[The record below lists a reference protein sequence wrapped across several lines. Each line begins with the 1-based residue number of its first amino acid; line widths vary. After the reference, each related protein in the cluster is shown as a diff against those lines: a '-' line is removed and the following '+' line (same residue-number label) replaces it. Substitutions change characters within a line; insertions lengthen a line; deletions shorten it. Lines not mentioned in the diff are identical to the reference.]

1 MLSHKLF
8 LVGTVLL
15 ISGTALGQVD
25 LRIACGAVGNELE
38 FCRSAAETWAENTGN
53 KVTVVT
59 TPNSSTERLALYQ
72 QQLAAGST
80 GIDVYVIDVVW
91 PGVLAGFL
99 LDLTPY
105 VDPKITGAHLPQII
119 ENNTVDGKLVALPF
133 YTDVG
138 ILYYRS
144 DLLEKY
150 GYSDPPATWEE
161 LTQMAGKIQAG
172 ERQSNSQFWGLV
184 FQGAAYEGL
193 TCDAL
198 EWIDAYGG
206 GTIVDSEGQIT
217 INNPAVIRG
226 ITQAAGWIGE
236 IAPRGVMSYTEE
248 EARGVFQAGNAAFMR
263 NWPYAYAL
271 AQGEDS
277 PIKGAVAVAPL
288 PKGDV
293 PEGKPT
299 GTLGGWQLAV
309 SKFSAH
315 PEEAADLAIYMTGR
329 EEQKR
334 RAVEASFLPTYPELY
349 QDPEILAANPMMGMV
364 YEPLTNAVA
373 RPSRVVKGKYNQVS
387 SAFWTAVHQVLSGQA
402 KPEAAFQSLEA
413 QLKRTGG
420 RGW

>member
-1 MLSHKLF
+1 MLVRKLF
-8 LVGTVLL
+8 LAGALL
-15 ISGTALGQVD
+15 CSSSMALAQVN
-25 LRIACGAVGNELE
+25 LRIACGAVGQELE
-38 FCRSAAETWAENTGN
+38 FCSSAAETWAENTGN
-53 KVTVVT
+53 QVTVIA

-72 QQLAAGST
+72 QQLAAGSS

-99 LDLTPY
+99 LDLTPF
-105 VDPKITGAHLPQII
+105 VDQEITGAHLPQII
-119 ENNTVDGKLVALPF
+119 ANNTVEGKLVAMPF

-150 GYSDPPATWEE
+150 GYSAPPETWEE
-161 LTQMAGKIQAG
+161 LTEMAEKIQAG
-172 ERQSNSQFWGLV
+172 ERQSNRQFWGLV

-193 TCDAL
+193 TCNAL
-198 EWIDAYGG
+198 EWVDSYGG
-206 GTIVDSEGQIT
+206 GTIVNSEGEIT
-217 INNPAVIRG
+217 VNNPGALRG
-226 ITQAAGWIGE
+226 ISQASSWIGK
-236 IAPRGVMSYTEE
+236 IAPAGVMSYTEE

-271 AQGEDS
+271 AQSQES
-277 PIKGAVAVAPL
+277 PVRGLVGIAPL

-293 PEGKPT
+293 PGGKPT

-309 SKFSAH
+309 SKFSTH
-315 PEEAADLAIYMTGR
+315 PEEAADLVIYMTGQ

-334 RAVEASFLPTYPELY
+334 RAIEASLLPTYPEIY
-349 QDPEILAANPMMGMV
+349 RDQEVLAANPMMAMV

-387 SAFWTAVHQVLSGQA
+387 SAFWSAVHQVLSGQA
-402 KPEAAFQSLEA
+402 KPEAALQSLEA
-413 QLKRTGG
+413 QLERIGG

>member
-1 MLSHKLF
+1 MLSRKLF
-8 LVGTVLL
+8 LVGTLL
-15 ISGTALGQVD
+15 LSSSAALGQVD

-91 PGVLAGFL
+91 PGVLSSFL

-105 VDPKITGAHLPQII
+105 VDQEISGAHLPQII